1 MNMYAL
7 GAKAGY
13 NIELGKNWILEP
25 NLSLM
30 YGNINTQEYKTKQ
43 GARIESQ
50 STSNILIEPQI
61 KAKLDLAKGWTP
73 YALVGY
79 VLNAGNK
86 MKLVANNIAFDDM
99 QITGYAEY
107 GLGVN
112 KSFKDS
118 SWSCFLQATGKGGDR
133 NGVDGNIGVKYSF

>member
-1 MNMYAL
+1 
-7 GAKAGY
+7 
-13 NIELGKNWILEP
+13 
-25 NLSLM
+25 M

-86 MKLVANNIAFDDM
+86 TRLLANNIAFDNM
-99 QITGYAEY
+99 QISGYVEY

-118 SWSCFLQATGKGGDR
+118 FWSYFLQATGKGGDR
-133 NGVDGNIGVKYSF
+133 AGFEGNIGIKYSF